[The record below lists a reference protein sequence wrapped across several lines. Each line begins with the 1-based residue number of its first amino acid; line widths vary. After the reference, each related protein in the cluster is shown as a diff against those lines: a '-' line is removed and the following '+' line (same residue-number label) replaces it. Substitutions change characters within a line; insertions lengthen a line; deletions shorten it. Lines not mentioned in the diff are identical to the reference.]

1 MEGTELNTHYRPI
14 WLLGIVVAIA
24 GCGTGGV
31 ASSAPAA
38 TTSSVPATTSP
49 DSSPGAQDIMQL
61 GYFAALEP
69 GIYFIDPDGLP
80 STPLR
85 VLYTIPSDG
94 WSSWIGAI
102 KEAPGG
108 GRVGISITT
117 VTNLVADGCQG
128 HWPADPP
135 VGPTVDDLATALS
148 ELAPFL
154 VAEPPTEVTVYGYD
168 GKHLALTVPD
178 LPFRTEDGEW
188 TKCLGSDVIGGELR
202 SWISPNLSFAFYGY
216 DGPGEVEEFLIL
228 DVDGIRLVIIAG
240 WTPDAPEELIA
251 EMRVVLDSIQIEP

>member
-1 MEGTELNTHYRPI
+1 MNTRYRPI
-14 WLLGIVVAIA
+14 WLLGIIVAIA

-38 TTSSVPATTSP
+38 TTSSIPASASP
-49 DSSPGAQDIMQL
+49 DSSPAAKDITEIP
-61 GYFAALEP
+61 GFTSLEP
-69 GIYFIDPDGLP
+69 GIYFIDPDGDP
-80 STPLR
+80 SGPLR

-94 WSSWIGAI
+94 WSAWIGAF

-117 VTNLVADGCQG
+117 VTNLVADGC
-128 HWPADPP
+128 HDHSPADPP

-154 VAEPPTEVTVYGYD
+154 VAEPPTDVTAYGYD

-188 TKCLGSDVIGGELR
+188 AKCLGSGVTGRELR
-202 SWISPNLSFAFYGY
+202 SWMSPNLGAFAFYGY
-216 DGPGEVEEFLIL
+216 NGPGEIEEFWIL
-228 DVDGIRLVIIAG
+228 DVDGSRLVIIAG
-240 WTPDAPEELIA
+240 WTPDAPEELIG